1 MFIARPDA
9 ELHVQAFGQGPA
21 SLLAIGGWVGPGALW
36 LDMFGHLPHRRCV
49 ALDHRGS
56 GHSQTLN
63 GPITLQAMADDL
75 VAVADALDLRDCLLA
90 AESSGVGVALMA
102 ARQAPARFAGL
113 VLCGGAWQRAE
124 PDAIDAQVRALQSDH
139 DGFLRRFVAAC
150 LPESPGPSLRHWGLQ
165 LLRQAPLQRAIQLMQ
180 TRLHLDL
187 VDALPHIDLPTL
199 VLHGQADAIV
209 PPDASWLLAER
220 LPKARLQLLA
230 GLGHVPMATAPAE
243 VARWIDQAFPAAVPD
258 R

>member
-9 ELHVQAFGQGPA
+9 ELHVQAFGHGPR

-36 LDMFGHLPHRRCV
+36 LDTFGHLHGRRCV

-56 GHSQTLN
+56 GHSQTLS
-63 GPITLQAMADDL
+63 GSITSQAMADDL
-75 VAVADALDLRDCLLA
+75 IAVADALDLHDCLLA
-90 AESSGVGVALMA
+90 AESSGVGVALLA
-102 ARQAPARFAGL
+102 ARRAPGRFAGL
-113 VLCGGAWQRAE
+113 VLCGGAWQRPEA
-124 PDAIDAQVRALQSDH
+124 DATAAQVRALQADH
-139 DGFLRRFVAAC
+139 DGYLRRFVAAC

-165 LLRQAPLQRAIQLMQ
+165 LLRQAPLERAIELMR
-180 TRLHLDL
+180 TRLQFE
-187 VDALPHIDLPTL
+187 VTNELPHIDLPAL

-209 PPDASWLLAER
+209 PPEASWLLAER
-220 LPKARLQLLA
+220 LPKARLQLFA

-243 VARWIDQAFPAAVPD
+243 VARCIEQAFPAAVPG